1 MLASDGDMIVA
12 KMAAEGGGEKGKERK
27 EKIAY
32 GERSGFKSL
41 TFP

>member
-12 KMAAEGGGEKGKERK
+12 KMAAEGGKKGKERK